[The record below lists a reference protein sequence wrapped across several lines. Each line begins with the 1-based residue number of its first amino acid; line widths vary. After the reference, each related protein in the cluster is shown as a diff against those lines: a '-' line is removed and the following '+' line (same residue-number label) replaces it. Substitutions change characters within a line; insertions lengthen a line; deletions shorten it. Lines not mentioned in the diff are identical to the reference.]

1 MEPLRKGSY
10 LSRKYIGT
18 IEKKRV
24 RTLGTKGSELKESAL
39 SELRFR
45 TIVKRFRTV
54 KKKLWNHRDKVPIY
68 LESISEPLEKKRVRT
83 LGTKGS
89 ELKESALS
97 ELRFRTIVKRF
108 RTVKKKLWNHRD
120 KVPIYLESI
129 SELLKRKE
137 SELSEL
143 KVPN

>member
-54 KKKLWNHRDKVPIY
+54 KKKLWNHRHKVPIY
-68 LESISEPLEKKRVRT
+68 LESISEP
-83 LGTKGS
+83 
-89 ELKESALS
+89 
-97 ELRFRTIVKRF
+97 
-108 RTVKKKLWNHRD
+108 
-120 KVPIYLESI
+120 
-129 SELLKRKE
+129 LKRKE

-143 KVPN
+143 KVPNVEPLSKGSHLSRKYIGTI